1 MCIDYPN
8 IVVLYKSEDK
18 SMINADFMLGQ
29 RRRRLTYINPP
40 LSIPQR
46 KHDRSTPAQCFPNVG
61 AVGPMSQTI
70 LGHCIVLTETAHQ

>member
-8 IVVLYKSEDK
+8 MVVLYKSK
-18 SMINADFMLGQ
+18 YTVNVDFMLGQ

-46 KHDRSTPAQCFPNVG
+46 KDNRSTLAQCSPNVG
-61 AVGPMSQTI
+61 HISQI
-70 LGHCIVLTETAHQ
+70 MDQR